1 MYLLVFYIIWDAI
14 LNAIAEL
21 TRFSDREFY
30 GPWWNSVTWD
40 QFARDWN
47 VPVHRFLLR
56 HVYHS
61 SISSFRVSK
70 QSATRKFLPS
80 V

>member
-40 QFARDWN
+40 QFAREW
-47 VPVHRFLLR
+47 VSLFIFFTLGVLLIPIE
-56 HVYHS
+56 YS
-61 SISSFRVSK
+61 CTSLF
-70 QSATRKFLPS
+70 AEACLP
-80 V
+80 

>member
-40 QFARDWN
+40 QFAREW
-47 VPVHRFLLR
+47 VCLPRFMVIKSLANKDR
-56 HVYHS
+56 MYRC
-61 SISSFRVSK
+61 IGFC
-70 QSATRKFLPS
+70 
-80 V
+80 

>member
-14 LNAIAEL
+14 LNGIAEL

-40 QFARDWN
+40 QFAREW
-47 VPVHRFLLR
+47 VC
-56 HVYHS
+56 
-61 SISSFRVSK
+61 
-70 QSATRKFLPS
+70 
-80 V
+80 